1 VLILGLTF
9 PHPLQLAVVP
19 PPGIA
24 ECEVLKWFVAAGEP
38 VKQFQKV
45 CEVQS
50 DKANVEITSRYD
62 GTIKALHYK
71 GTPLAYFFFFFSDDT
86 PWVSRLEPDELMFV
100 VYLPL

>member
-1 VLILGLTF
+1 MAC
-9 PHPLQLAVVP
+9 PLF
-19 PPGIA
+19 PGIA

-71 GTPLAYFFFFFSDDT
+71 GTPLVDVCMCFNT
-86 PWVSRLEPDELMFV
+86 LPVS
-100 VYLPL
+100 